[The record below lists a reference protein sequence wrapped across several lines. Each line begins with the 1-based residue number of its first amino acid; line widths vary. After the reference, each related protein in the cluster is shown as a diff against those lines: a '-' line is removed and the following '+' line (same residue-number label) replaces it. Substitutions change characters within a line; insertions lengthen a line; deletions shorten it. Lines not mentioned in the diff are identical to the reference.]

1 MEILIIQFPFIW
13 TFAWE
18 VKSIE
23 EEGHLF
29 YIFNSSSL
37 ATNLKSANYVS
48 DAITVI
54 RTSFVSP
61 PKALMMAIVMR
72 AGEMEVESEKMS
84 RE

>member
-1 MEILIIQFPFIW
+1 MEILIIQFPFIC

-23 EEGHLF
+23 DEEGHLF
-29 YIFNSSSL
+29 YTFSSSSL

-61 PKALMMAIVMR
+61 PKALMMAIVMK
-72 AGEMEVESEKMS
+72 AGEMEVEVES
-84 RE
+84 